1 ARDRHGDLRDLR
13 SDPRSGRAAPAHAR
27 LAGLRGTWGR
37 AVTGRLLAR
46 ASVLLVGAMLTA
58 CAGTGLTSSDLA
70 PRRAAPAQDRR
81 AEAYYEY
88 AVAQIAA
95 QSGRFTDAIPA
106 LREALKRDSSSAY
119 LWMTLAQWLGRT
131 DAADEALAAARRAV
145 GVAPADDATQTT
157 LAEILRTR
165 NQLPQGVDELE

>member
-1 ARDRHGDLRDLR
+1 MRVRAPRAVADLLVTAV
-13 SDPRSGRAAPAHAR
+13 P
-27 LAGLRGTWGR
+27 GLRERRAEHHVRRAGAARGTSGR
-37 AVTGRLLAR
+37 AVTGRLPAR
-46 ASVLLVGAMLTA
+46 ASVLLVGAMLPA

-106 LREALKRDSSSAY
+106 LREALK
-119 LWMTLAQWLGRT
+119 
-131 DAADEALAAARRAV
+131 
-145 GVAPADDATQTT
+145 
-157 LAEILRTR
+157 
-165 NQLPQGVDELE
+165 